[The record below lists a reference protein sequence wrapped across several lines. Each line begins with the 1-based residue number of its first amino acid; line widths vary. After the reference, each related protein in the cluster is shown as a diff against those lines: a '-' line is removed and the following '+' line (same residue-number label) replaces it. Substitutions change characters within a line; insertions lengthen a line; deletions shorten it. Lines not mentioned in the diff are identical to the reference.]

1 MNLNEQVLQKAEQDQ
16 QELSTLAQPITELES
31 QIDKLTVKLS
41 EEPFENYETW
51 DELEQANTLRN
62 ELIDEHKKLKVAYEE
77 KIQEV
82 SRYATIVRKDGE

>member
-31 QIDKLTVKLS
+31 QIDKLTVKLN

-51 DELEQANTLRN
+51 DDLEQANNLRN

-77 KIQEV
+77 KVQEV